1 MGEDLKQAGISG
13 EKEKEETF
21 SNPDE
26 KQKLLKNREL
36 EETLGYRKECFCS
49 AKRLAE
55 VWVGFAIL
63 TSVCQFIKPGGWHL
77 ETNEYIAL
85 VVSALG
91 TVVGLWWQV
100 GKSMFP
106 DHK

>member
-1 MGEDLKQAGISG
+1 MGEDLKKAEISG
-13 EKEKEETF
+13 EREKEEIF

-26 KQKLLKNREL
+26 KEKFLRNKEL
-36 EETLGYRKECFCS
+36 EETLGYRKQYFCS

-55 VWVGFAIL
+55 VWVGFAIFM
-63 TSVCQFIKPGGWHL
+63 TIYQFIKPFGWHL
-77 ETNEYIAL
+77 ESNEYIAL
-85 VVSALG
+85 VASALG

-106 DHK
+106 DRK